1 MVKSLNRSL
10 PHYMMLAPFFVIF
23 IAFFLYPILSG
34 LYYSFFKWDAINPAE
49 FVGLGNYEKILGSR
63 KFNLSISNLL
73 LYVSITVPL
82 GITIAFL
89 LALLVNSFKGAWAN
103 FFRSAFFVPVMMPLF
118 LAATIWRWIYTPEV
132 GILNTILGWF
142 GFASVNFLNN
152 TDTMLFALIAVD
164 VWVSAGFNM
173 VIILAGLKNVPTHL
187 YEAARLDGASKVQ
200 EVFYVTIPMIA
211 PVLFFVIT
219 YGFISALQVFDVPWL
234 LTTSS
239 FESYGGRR
247 GALLFPVMDMMG
259 RGFGRLRFGEAAA
272 YGFILTFVI
281 MTVTVLLFAL
291 RRRRS

>member
-1 MVKSLNRSL
+1 MGKNFNKSI
-10 PHYMMLAPFFVIF
+10 PHYIMLMPFFAIF
-23 IAFFLYPILSG
+23 IAFFLYPIFSG
-34 LYYSFFKWDAINPAE
+34 FYFSFFQWDAINPSE
-49 FVGLGNYEKILGSR
+49 YVGIANYEKILGSR
-63 KFNLSISNLL
+63 KFKLGLKNLL
-73 LYVSITVPL
+73 IYVSISVPL

-132 GILNTILGWF
+132 GILNTIIGWF
-142 GFASVNFLNN
+142 GVSSINFLNN
-152 TDTMLFALIAVD
+152 TDTMMLSLIAVD

-173 VIILAGLKNVPTHL
+173 VIILAGLKNVPAHL
-187 YEAARLDGASKVQ
+187 YEAARLDGANKIQ
-200 EVFYVTIPMIA
+200 EIFYVTIPMIK

-219 YGFISALQVFDVPWL
+219 YGFISALQVFEVPWL

-247 GALLFPVMDMMG
+247 GTLLFPVMDMMG

-272 YGFILTFVI
+272 YGFILTFII
-281 MTVTVLLFAL
+281 MLVTTLLFAL
-291 RRRRS
+291 KRRQP